1 MPTDPVCGMFVPD
14 NSTLTLEKNG
24 KTYYFCSRDCMEKF
38 MSPED
43 QIRRLKMRLI
53 VAWVFSIPV
62 LLLTYLIS
70 FPEKDYILLTLAL
83 PVQFYSGLGFY
94 SGAYQAIRNRMGN
107 MDILISMGTL
117 TAFFFSLFITF
128 FRGIIPGSN
137 VYFDASS
144 FIITLILTG
153 SFVESVTKKSAGD
166 AASRLLEIMPKT
178 AHVMKD
184 GTVIDVP
191 ADQVKPGDRISI
203 RAGEVIL
210 ADGTVDNGSGDVDPS
225 AITGEQEPIT
235 VFPGDRVISG
245 MRNMNGSL
253 TVRVEKAGQDST
265 ISRIYEMLQ
274 AASSGR
280 AKIQRVA
287 DIFSTYFVP
296 VVLISAAISATTW
309 ALILRGTGLDISVP
323 VLAFVSVVVIAC
335 PCAIGLAA
343 PIVMLIASSRAS
355 SRGILFKNTSVLD
368 RLSRTT
374 MVVFDKTGTVTESV
388 PSIARIETNSD
399 RDRFLSLA
407 FAVESHSNHPVA
419 RAIVKYCR
427 ENGIPEYAASDV
439 VETPGSGIQGRVD
452 HHAVSIERSTEA
464 AGSAVSLSVDG
475 SPAGTIFMEYKIRPE
490 VSGVVERLRAMN
502 VKVAM
507 VSGDRRSA
515 VESVAMKIGIDNY
528 QSECT
533 PERKADI
540 IRSYQEKG
548 EFVAF
553 VGDGI
558 NDAIVMETSD
568 AGIAVSSA
576 SDIAMDA
583 GDLILARDDLTLVVE
598 AMVMA
603 RLSMRKIRQN
613 IGWAIGYNSILIPVA
628 AGILVPA
635 FGLGIYSFLPMLSA
649 LAMGFSSTSVVL
661 NSLLLKHSFRITS
674 FGGSEGQAVASG
686 A

>member
-1 MPTDPVCGMFVPD
+1 MFVPE
-14 NSTLTLEKNG
+14 NSTLKMEKNG

-43 QIRRLKMRLI
+43 QIKRLKMRLI
-53 VAWVFSIPV
+53 VAWLFSLPI
-62 LLLTYLIS
+62 LLLTYLTA
-70 FPEKDYILLTLAL
+70 FPAKDYVLLALAL
-83 PVQFYSGLGFY
+83 PVQFYAGLGFY
-94 SGAYQAIRNRMGN
+94 SGAYQAIKNRMGN
-107 MDILISMGTL
+107 MDILISLGTL

-128 FRGIIPGSN
+128 FRNVIPSSS

-153 SFVESVTKKSAGD
+153 SFIESVTKKSAGD
-166 AASRLLEIMPKT
+166 AASKLLEIMPKT
-178 AHVMKD
+178 AHLVTNSGVKD
-184 GTVIDVP
+184 IP

-210 ADGTVDNGSGDVDPS
+210 ADGTVDAGTGDVDPS

-235 VFPGDRVISG
+235 VAAGDRVISG
-245 MRNMNGSL
+245 MRNINGAL

-265 ISRIYEMLQ
+265 ISRIYDMLQ

-280 AKIQRVA
+280 AKVQRVA

-296 VVLISAAISATTW
+296 VVLISASISAITW
-309 ALILRGTGLDISVP
+309 TLILRGTGLDIAIP

-343 PIVMLIASSRAS
+343 PIVMLITSSTAS

-388 PSIARIETNSD
+388 PSIARIEANMD
-399 RDRFLSLA
+399 RSEFLS
-407 FAVESHSNHPVA
+407 FAYAIESHSNHPVA
-419 RAIVKYCR
+419 RAIARYCR
-427 ENGIPEYAASDV
+427 EQGISESAASDV
-439 VETPGSGIQGRVD
+439 TEKPGAGIQGSVGN
-452 HHAVSIERSTEA
+452 HMIIMERSRETT
-464 AGSAVSLSVDG
+464 GSAVSMSVDG
-475 SPAGTIFMEYKIRPE
+475 VPAGVIFMEYKIRPE
-490 VSGVVERLRAMN
+490 VSGVVERLHEMGM
-502 VKVAM
+502 KVAM
-507 VSGDRRSA
+507 VSGDRSDA
-515 VESVAMKIGIDNY
+515 VESVARSTGIDTY
-528 QSECT
+528 ESECT
-533 PERKADI
+533 PEKKAAI
-540 IRSYQEKG
+540 IQGYQEKG

-558 NDAIVMETSD
+558 NDAVVMETSD
-568 AGIAVSSA
+568 AGIAVSNA

-583 GDLILARDDLTLVVE
+583 GDLILARDDLTLVTE

-661 NSLLLKHSFRITS
+661 NSLLLKRSFRSTS
-674 FGGSEGQAVASG
+674 YGGSGRSVVASK

>member
-1 MPTDPVCGMFVPD
+1 MFVPEG
-14 NSTLTLEKNG
+14 STLTLEKNG

-43 QIRRLKMRLI
+43 QIKKLKARLI
-53 VAWVFSIPV
+53 VSWVFSLPV
-62 LLLTYLIS
+62 LLLTYLVS
-70 FPEKDYILLTLAL
+70 FPAKDYVLLALAL
-83 PVQFYSGLGFY
+83 PVQFYAGLGFY

-128 FRGIIPGSN
+128 FRNVIPGSS
-137 VYFDASS
+137 VYFDASAS
-144 FIITLILTG
+144 IITLILTG
-153 SFVESVTKKSAGD
+153 SFIESVTKKSAGD

-178 AHVMKD
+178 AHLVAD
-184 GTVIDVP
+184 GTVVDVP
-191 ADQVKPGDRISI
+191 ADRVKTGDRISI

-210 ADGTVDNGSGDVDPS
+210 ADGTVEYGSGDVDPS
-225 AITGEQEPIT
+225 AITGEQEPVT
-235 VFPGDRVISG
+235 VSPGDPVISG
-245 MRNMNGSL
+245 MRNMNGTL
-253 TVRVEKAGQDST
+253 AVRVEKAGQDST
-265 ISRIYEMLQ
+265 ISKIYEMLQ

-280 AKIQRVA
+280 AKIQRIA

-296 VVLISAAISATTW
+296 VVLISAAISATAW
-309 ALILRGTGLDISVP
+309 ALILRGTALDVSIP

-343 PIVMLIASSRAS
+343 PIVMLIASSKAS
-355 SRGILFKNTSVLD
+355 ARGILFKNTSVLD

-388 PSIARIETNSD
+388 PSLARIDAGTD
-399 RDRFLSLA
+399 KDRFLSFA
-407 FAVESHSNHPVA
+407 YAVESHSNHPVA

-427 ENGIPEYAASDV
+427 ENGIHEYSASDV
-439 VETPGSGIQGRVD
+439 TETPGTGIRGNVEGHVIR
-452 HHAVSIERSTEA
+452 IERSTKA

-475 SPAGTIFMEYKIRPE
+475 TPAGTIFMEYKIRPE
-490 VSGVVERLRAMN
+490 IAGVVERLKAMGM
-502 VKVAM
+502 KVAM
-507 VSGDRRSA
+507 VSGDRRGA
-515 VESVAMKIGIDNY
+515 VESAAMKAGIDNY
-528 QSECT
+528 QGECT
-533 PERKADI
+533 PEKKAEI
-540 IRSYQEKG
+540 IKGYQEKG

-568 AGIAVSSA
+568 AGIAVSDA

-583 GDLILARDDLTLVVE
+583 GDLILARDDLTLVVD
-598 AMVMA
+598 ALVMS

-649 LAMGFSSTSVVL
+649 LAMGLSSTSVVL
-661 NSLLLKHSFRITS
+661 NSLLLKRSFRIIS
-674 FGGSEGQAVASG
+674 YGRSGGSAMASG

>member
-1 MPTDPVCGMFVPD
+1 MFVPD
-14 NSTLTLEKNG
+14 NSTLKMEKNG

-43 QIRRLKMRLI
+43 QVKRLKMRLI
-53 VAWVFSIPV
+53 VAWLFSLPV
-62 LLLTYLIS
+62 LMLTYLTH
-70 FPEKDYILLTLAL
+70 FPAKDYVLLALAL
-83 PVQFYSGLGFY
+83 PVQFYAGLGFY
-94 SGAYQAIRNRMGN
+94 SGAYQALKNRMGN
-107 MDILISMGTL
+107 MDILISLGTL

-128 FRGIIPGSN
+128 FRNAIPGSG

-144 FIITLILTG
+144 FIITLIITG
-153 SFVESVTKKSAGD
+153 SFIESVTKKSAGD

-178 AHVMKD
+178 AHMVTDSGVKD
-184 GTVIDVP
+184 IP
-191 ADQVKPGDRISI
+191 ADQVKAGDRISI

-210 ADGTVDNGSGDVDPS
+210 ADGTVDDGTGDVDPS
-225 AITGEQEPIT
+225 AITGEQEPVT
-235 VFPGDRVISG
+235 VKPGDHVISG
-245 MRNMNGSL
+245 MKNMNGAI
-253 TVRVEKAGQDST
+253 TVLVEKAGQDST

-296 VVLISAAISATTW
+296 VVLISAAISAITW
-309 ALILRGTGLDISVP
+309 AMILRGTGLDISIP

-343 PIVMLIASSRAS
+343 PIVMLITSSTASSK
-355 SRGILFKNTSVLD
+355 GILFKNTSVLD
-368 RLSRTT
+368 RLARTT

-388 PSIARIETNSD
+388 PSIARIETNMD
-399 RDRFLSLA
+399 RGEFLSYA
-407 FAVESHSNHPVA
+407 YAIESHSNHPVA
-419 RAIVKYCR
+419 RAIARYCR
-427 ENGIPEYAASDV
+427 EHGTLESVASDV
-439 VETPGSGIQGRVD
+439 SEKPGTGIQGSVGG
-452 HHAVSIERSTEA
+452 HTIIMERSRETT
-464 AGSAVSLSVDG
+464 GSAVSMSVDG
-475 SPAGTIFMEYKIRPE
+475 VSAGTIFMEYKIRPE
-490 VSGVVERLRAMN
+490 MPGVVAKLHEMGM
-502 VKVAM
+502 KVAM
-507 VSGDRRSA
+507 VSGDRRDA
-515 VESVAMKIGIDNY
+515 VESVAGSTGIDIY
-528 QSECT
+528 EGECT
-533 PERKADI
+533 PEEKAAI
-540 IRSYQEKG
+540 IQGYQEKG

-558 NDAIVMETSD
+558 NDAVVMETSD
-568 AGIAVSSA
+568 AGIAVSNA

-583 GDLILARDDLTLVVE
+583 GDLILARDDLTLVAE

-613 IGWAIGYNSILIPVA
+613 IGWAIGYNTILIPVA

-649 LAMGFSSTSVVL
+649 LAMGLSSTSVVL
-661 NSLLLKHSFRITS
+661 NSLMLKRSFRITS
-674 FGGSEGQAVASG
+674 FGSSVRSVVASK